1 MRLGAVFFLPV
12 KFYYDLRVVAS
23 VLRDWHCGL
32 QGSSAPSVCC
42 GLVVPRRCSA
52 AHSNGIIIRK
62 GFVLGWVLFC
72 FIYSFLSFSFPPPHY
87 PHEELSGRAF
97 PQPELPS
104 ECIRLLL
111 GAVDG
116 AVGGSFF
123 LLSWTKACR
132 TNQQETP
139 SGSVDVDDQTVI
151 LGCSGVFI
159 FGAK

>member
-72 FIYSFLSFSFPPPHY
+72 FIYSFLSFSFPPPPTTPMRSSQVVHSHSPNY
-87 PHEELSGRAF
+87 LQSAFVCCWVLWMEQSGAPFSSSPGQRHGGRTSKK
-97 PQPELPS
+97 PQVV
-104 ECIRLLL
+104 LLTL
-111 GAVDG
+111 MIK
-116 AVGGSFF
+116 
-123 LLSWTKACR
+123 L
-132 TNQQETP
+132 
-139 SGSVDVDDQTVI
+139 
-151 LGCSGVFI
+151 
-159 FGAK
+159 